1 MGTAQK
7 KTPTICKADAGAS
20 CKVRGGIHNHYK
32 DTHNTSLLQI
42 PSVEANK
49 WQDLPR
55 EERLRR
61 GFEWRKVEQLRRLEA
76 GERITAQGIN
86 VQIGFNDARKFMS
99 DLRKRLLRNHSPFVV
114 CTYTLPDNRVVYY
127 LNTQTPQQHP
137 NTEINTTS
145 TAKEGGHNE

>member
-7 KTPTICKADAGAS
+7 NAPTNRKADAGAK
-20 CKVRGGIHNHYK
+20 CKVGVGNHYK
-32 DTHNTSLLQI
+32 DIHNSALLQI
-42 PSVEANK
+42 PDVEANK

-55 EERLRR
+55 EARLRR
-61 GFEWRKVEQLRRLEA
+61 GFEWRKAEQVRRLEA

-86 VQIGFNDARKFMS
+86 TQVGFNDAHKFMS
-99 DLRKRLLRNHSPFVV
+99 DLRKRYLRNNTPFVV

-127 LNTQTPQQHP
+127 LNPQTPQQSP

-145 TAKEGGHNE
+145 TAQEGGCYE